1 MPLCHLR
8 RRAIAAALL
17 IGVAGCKGAPSLPMA
32 PSDLTSGVSIYEHAN
47 FLGDSAL
54 LTTSYRDLSDFKGPC
69 EHSDTDANGNTSST
83 YDWSDCVS
91 SIRVAQGWRAVIYRD
106 SNYRGQSVEV
116 NADAPNL
123 QLVPGTCSH
132 DGLNDCMTSIK
143 VIAPGQAF

>member
-1 MPLCHLR
+1 MGLCMPR
-8 RRAIAAALL
+8 RRGIAVALL
-17 IGVAGCKGAPSLPMA
+17 VGMAGCKGAPSLPMA
-32 PSDLTSGVSIYEHAN
+32 PSDLTSGVSIYEDAN

-54 LTTSYRDLSDFKGPC
+54 LTASTKDLADFKGPC
-69 EHSDTDANGNTSST
+69 EHSDTDGNGNTSFS

-123 QLVPGTCSH
+123 QLVSGTCSH
-132 DGLNDCMTSIK
+132 DGLNDCVTSIK
-143 VIAPGQAF
+143 IIAP